1 MKQNY
6 AINYE
11 KKEITIT
18 KTFAKKASQLNTPEA
33 RIMRQLRNEYK
44 DFSFVYR
51 QIDKKENKE
60 SYAGLNLTTMKL
72 FFESRIRVEKESCKE
87 ELKEGEK
94 LNSEKDYEAF
104 ENVKKVVGK
113 GKYAT
118 VKKWFLDNFKEEYK
132 EWSITK
138 EFNKAA

>member
-11 KKEITIT
+11 TKEITIT

-33 RIMRQLRNEYK
+33 RLMRQLRNEYK

-51 QIDKKENKE
+51 QIETKENKE
-60 SYAGLNLTTMKL
+60 SYAGLNMETMEN
-72 FFESRIRVEKESCKE
+72 FFKSRIRVEKAANENE
-87 ELKEGEK
+87 PATTEK
-94 LNSEKDYEAF
+94 LNSEQDYEAF
-104 ENVKKVVGK
+104 KNVKKVVGK

-118 VKKWFLDNFKEEYK
+118 VKKWFLDNFKEEYSN
-132 EWSITK
+132 WSITDEYK
-138 EFNKAA
+138 KVA